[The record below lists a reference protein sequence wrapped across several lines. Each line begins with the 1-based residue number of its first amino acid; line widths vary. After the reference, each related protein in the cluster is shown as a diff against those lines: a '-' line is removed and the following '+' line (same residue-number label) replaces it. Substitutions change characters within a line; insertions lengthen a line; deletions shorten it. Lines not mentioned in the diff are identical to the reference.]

1 MNWVFFFSALGIL
14 LWFFALLYLKSYV
27 RQRTDPGHILGS
39 LREEVRLLEAV
50 IDEKTEH
57 DLELLEERMRSLREL
72 VAEAEKRIAVYARE
86 MDRRGAQDTAF
97 SALRAEKA
105 SALHAEKAADRP
117 AAGRKKN
124 RRKGSL
130 LDSLEIR
137 ALNAAQAAGAYS
149 AQVSTG
155 GETKPAGPPLPPQGP
170 RFVRS
175 GNPVIPPPPPLRER
189 VAELYRAGFSENLIA
204 LRLGISVTE
213 ARLYIAMHKPRPPGV

>member
-27 RQRTDPGHILGS
+27 RRHTDPGRILGS

-57 DLELLEERMRSLREL
+57 DLELLEERIRSLREL
-72 VAEAEKRIAVYARE
+72 IAEAEKRIAVYARE
-86 MDRRGAQDTAF
+86 MDRRGAQDAAF
-97 SALRAEKA
+97 SALRP
-105 SALHAEKAADRP
+105 EKAAERP

-124 RRKGSL
+124 ERKGSL

-137 ALNAAQAAGAYS
+137 ELNAAQAAGAYR
-149 AQVSTG
+149 AQVSAG
-155 GETKPAGPPLPPQGP
+155 PAGEPAGPETKPGPPASTQGP

-175 GNPVIPPPPPLRER
+175 ENPVIPPGPPLRER

-204 LRLGISVTE
+204 VRLGISVTE
-213 ARLYIAMHKPRPPGV
+213 ARLYIAMYKPRPPGA